1 MSTPTLAQLQASFTG
16 QWISWRTA
24 SGTATGY
31 VASVSGDGVSVTSR
45 DGHRNYWPTSAWTD
59 VHDLL
64 KNKTVVPAPAPLPA
78 TATRAVDNWD

>member
-1 MSTPTLAQLQASFTG
+1 
-16 QWISWRTA
+16 
-24 SGTATGY
+24 
-31 VASVSGDGVSVTSR
+31 
-45 DGHRNYWPTSAWTD
+45 